1 MEEYIHEDMNEEI
14 RSISGYYQYL
24 EEGTL
29 SFNGRD
35 VLYLVGVGVVDNSC
49 CGSGSLPFVR
59 VPGYIVSWKQGTDP
73 AGRPISM
80 VEPITQEPDQRAI
93 RQLIVGMY
101 PGSQVNFQSYQRGCN
116 PSERSEH

>member
-49 CGSGSLPFVR
+49 CGRALCPLSGFPDTSLHGSR
-59 VPGYIVSWKQGTDP
+59 T
-73 AGRPISM
+73 PIRRDALSAWLSQSHRN
-80 VEPITQEPDQRAI
+80 PIKER
-93 RQLIVGMY
+93 Y
-101 PGSQVNFQSYQRGCN
+101 GS
-116 PSERSEH
+116 